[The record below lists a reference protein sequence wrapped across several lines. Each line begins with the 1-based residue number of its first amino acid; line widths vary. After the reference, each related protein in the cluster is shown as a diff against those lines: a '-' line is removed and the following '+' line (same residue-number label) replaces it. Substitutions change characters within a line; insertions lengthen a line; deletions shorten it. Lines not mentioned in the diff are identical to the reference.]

1 VTALADLR
9 KALDQLLGVPPHIN
23 GTHLSAID
31 PLLNRD
37 ATLQLLTELL
47 ADEGA
52 LAEIAARSY
61 THSLGFKKITI
72 LEPLIELPGGG
83 TSTYQ
88 VRLHLWLPTNK
99 SVPLVESKHEHS
111 FDFISRLLVGEMENQ
126 CYRQQAL
133 TPDQTA
139 LCERLQIRLTALSEQ
154 DHAYVEQAVQGLETV
169 RLSALGSLQAV
180 KENVSVDRAKLRQLL
195 QLTDAE
201 LDELVGFQ
209 GRYEYDVTA
218 STFGG
223 NYVHRLTGMVNLVPS
238 AVLKL
243 RAGDLYHHPHP
254 YVHRLFIP
262 NQANATI
269 IVTTPLTPNVQ
280 GASFQHPTWFAG
292 RNANYPRQMYTVP
305 DLIEAIASFKGVLE
319 AEGASKN
326 GRLLDVDISAKQ

>member
-1 VTALADLR
+1 MAALTDLKR
-9 KALDQLLGVPPHIN
+9 TLDQLLGAPPRIV
-23 GTHLSAID
+23 GAHLAAVD

-47 ADEGA
+47 TDRAA

-72 LEPLIELPGGG
+72 LEPVIELPDGSK
-83 TSTYQ
+83 STYQ
-88 VRLHLWLPTNK
+88 VRLHLWLPSNK

-126 CYRQQAL
+126 CYRQQPL
-133 TPDQTA
+133 TSAQAA
-139 LCERLQIRLTALSEQ
+139 LCQRLQARLTLLSEL
-154 DHAYVEQAVQGLETV
+154 DHAFVETAMQALETT
-169 RLSALGSLQAV
+169 RLSGLGSLQAA
-180 KENVSVDRAKLRQLL
+180 KENVSVDRAKVRQLL
-195 QLTDAE
+195 QLTDEE
-201 LDELVGFQ
+201 LDELVCVQ
-209 GRYEYDVTA
+209 GRYEYDVAA

-223 NYVHRLTGMVNLVPS
+223 NYVHRLTGMVNLLPAV
-238 AVLKL
+238 VLKL

-292 RNANYPRQMYTVP
+292 KNANYPRRMYTVP
-305 DLIEAIASFKGVLE
+305 DLIEAIASFKAVLE
-319 AEGASKN
+319 AQGRSES
-326 GRLLDVDISAKQ
+326 GRLLDVDVQSV